1 MTLNSRPK
9 EWLRTTCGLK
19 ATQGI
24 GNWISGPNR
33 ELEAGF
39 AIARALVVLS
49 VALLPNPGAVAA
61 ASALSKPLVTVYSLY
76 AAALIFV
83 SVSTQRKTA
92 PIFMLFVHTAD
103 ICWTCAFAVS
113 MRSFEP
119 LLLLFLFPIVTATFR
134 WGPPATLATTL
145 ALVAGVEGLT
155 AVMQPGGTGDD
166 LPSLETF
173 ALLSLVGILLAHTG
187 ESYRQASRARLNEE
201 EQPLPS
207 GTPAQIIQSVVEQ
220 TFNRFRPK
228 HIQLL
233 VEEVSSGRAFLWHAE
248 EKKDST
254 LVVHS
259 EEFDQASADPYWR
272 VMPAGDWMLS
282 HAGDHV
288 SLRTVTVSGRI
299 RTRRNVPA
307 ALADFFDAYSTV
319 VAAAVAMSD
328 EWKGWVIICDPSI
341 QGSGRLVLE
350 ALREFSNGVA
360 RSIHTAQLCL
370 RACRATAAN
379 ERARLARELHDGVVQ
394 SLLGVDLRLEGL
406 KRQTKLPATS
416 SEIVELQVIL
426 RGEAK
431 GLRELV
437 SESRRGALRPERLLE
452 YLSDRLERLQRD
464 SGFMTR
470 FFADLDNEAMPPRVC
485 HEIAR
490 ITEEAIV
497 NAKRHS
503 RGSMLV
509 VRVGCVA
516 GNWTLVIIDDGV
528 GFDFRGVWSLEQL
541 TSSGLGPRVI
551 KERVRSLGAGLL
563 IESTST
569 GARIEISIPK
579 NQTIRGEPSVHEQ
592 WVPVAGLTRSKS

>member
-1 MTLNSRPK
+1 
-9 EWLRTTCGLK
+9 
-19 ATQGI
+19 
-24 GNWISGPNR
+24 
-33 ELEAGF
+33 
-39 AIARALVVLS
+39 
-49 VALLPNPGAVAA
+49 
-61 ASALSKPLVTVYSLY
+61 
-76 AAALIFV
+76 
-83 SVSTQRKTA
+83 
-92 PIFMLFVHTAD
+92 VHIAD
-103 ICWTCAFAVS
+103 IFWACAFAVS
-113 MRSFEP
+113 MQSFVP
-119 LLLLFLFPIVTATFR
+119 LLLLFFFPMLTATFR
-134 WGPPATLATTL
+134 WGPAAILATTM

-155 AVMQPGGTGDD
+155 ALTQPGGTGED
-166 LPSLETF
+166 LPSLQTF
-173 ALLSLVGILLAHTG
+173 ALLSLVGIVLAHTR
-187 ESYRQASRARLNEE
+187 ESHRQASGAGLNEE
-201 EQPLPS
+201 EQRLPS

-233 VEEVSSGRAFLWHAE
+233 VEEVSTGRAFLWHAE

-254 LVVHS
+254 LFVHS
-259 EEFDQASADPYWR
+259 EEFDQAGADPYWR
-272 VMPAGDWMLS
+272 VMPPGDWILS
-282 HAGDHV
+282 YAGGHA
-288 SLRTVTVSGRI
+288 SLGTATANGRV
-299 RTRRNVPA
+299 RKWRDNVPA
-307 ALADFFDAYSTV
+307 ALAGFFDTYSTV
-319 VAAAVAMSD
+319 VAAAVAMND

-341 QGSGRLVLE
+341 QGSSQIVLE
-350 ALREFSNGVA
+350 ALRQFSQGVA

-370 RACRATAAN
+370 RACRATAAE
-379 ERARLARELHDGVVQ
+379 ERARLARELHDGVIQ

-406 KRQTKLPATS
+406 KRQTKLPATC

-431 GLRELV
+431 GLRDLV

-490 ITEEAIV
+490 MAEEAIA
-497 NAKRHS
+497 NAKKHS
-503 RGSMLV
+503 RGSTLV

-528 GFDFRGVWSLEQL
+528 GFDFQGVWSLEQL

-551 KERVRSLGAGLL
+551 KERVRSLGGGLL

-579 NQTIRGEPSVHEQ
+579 NHTTRSESFVHER
-592 WVPVAGLTRSKS
+592 WIPNAGLTRSKST